1 TKRQLLESKT
11 SPFPGFLVSFEEKE
25 QNIPREG
32 QGETKGGRPRLEAGK
47 SPKEYFDL
55 LKRPEYQHESGLT
68 IEDYVI
74 RFLSALHKDGTVIDD
89 WDNENASACF
99 NFATLFPE
107 EGEHGVVS
115 YTYWIRGDAQAYAGG
130 NIVTVRIPYDGS
142 RSSVRVG
149 DL

>member
-47 SPKEYFDL
+47 SAQEYLKL
-55 LKRPEYQHESGLT
+55 LKTKPYEHESGLT
-68 IEDYVI
+68 IEDYAI

-89 WDNENASACF
+89 WDNENASACL
-99 NFATLFPE
+99 NLATLFPE
-107 EGEHGVVS
+107 EGGHGVVS
-115 YTYWIRGDAQAYAGG
+115 RASWNRDDRQVYADG
-130 NIVTVRIPYDGS
+130 NGATNRFSGVGS

-149 DL
+149 SL